1 MKHIKKFN
9 EGFFDFLKG
18 ERPRT
23 VCSCA
28 GGECSGRIKD
38 KKGKSSNTDSTTST
52 RYSSINKED
61 NSLIP
66 FNLFHKA
73 PEIRNIVE
81 HKIKNLEKDNN
92 FIEIMD
98 MIKNGEIKKAKTDV
112 EKNYF
117 RIGNNAKFV
126 LNDGRVI
133 SINPI
138 KTWESSDGDYD
149 VYYIMSV
156 DKSPLGYISRSNY
169 NYILGEVK
177 KSLDF

>member
-18 ERPRT
+18 
-23 VCSCA
+23 
-28 GGECSGRIKD
+28 
-38 KKGKSSNTDSTTST
+38 GKSSSSSDSGST
-52 RYSSINKED
+52 KHTWDYSSINKED

-66 FNLFHKA
+66 FNLFHKSV
-73 PEIRNIVE
+73 EIRNIVN

-98 MIKNGEIKKAKTDV
+98 MIKNGEIKKAKSETERDH
-112 EKNYF
+112 F
-117 RIGNNAKFV
+117 RIGKNAKFV
-126 LNDGRVI
+126 LNDDRVI

-156 DKSPLGYISRSNY
+156 DESPLGYISHNNY
-169 NYILGEVK
+169 YYILGEVN

>member
-23 VCSCA
+23 VRSCVGDEC
-28 GGECSGRIKD
+28 GGGIKD
-38 KKGKSSNTDSTTST
+38 KKGKSSFTWD
-52 RYSSINKED
+52 YSSINKED

-73 PEIRNIVE
+73 VEIRNIVD
-81 HKIKNLEKDNN
+81 HKIKNLEKDDN

-98 MIKNGEIKKAKTDV
+98 MIKNGEIKKAKS
-112 EKNYF
+112 EEERNHF
-117 RIGNNAKFV
+117 RIGKNAKFV
-126 LNDGRVI
+126 LNDDRVI

-138 KTWESSDGDYD
+138 KTWENLDGDYD

-169 NYILGEVK
+169 NYILGEVN